1 MLFTQQITYVTI
13 VINGGLQMRCKA
25 IDCKTEAKFGI
36 LKLCNRHYQKF
47 RNYGDENFK
56 MVNDTNSGKI
66 NIIFGRKIEFLR
78 KKYSSKECWIYP
90 DKPMKNGYVTVCI
103 YRKNGKQIRKLAHRL
118 SYEFFIRKIP
128 KGKVIDHTCRV
139 RNCVNPNH
147 LQVITFRKNI
157 LIGKGIPAINHAK
170 KFCKNGHEFKKKNT
184 FFI

>member
-1 MLFTQQITYVTI
+1 
-13 VINGGLQMRCKA
+13 
-25 IDCKTEAKFGI
+25 
-36 LKLCNRHYQKF
+36 
-47 RNYGDENFK
+47 
-56 MVNDTNSGKI
+56 
-66 NIIFGRKIEFLR
+66 
-78 KKYSSKECWIYP
+78 
-90 DKPMKNGYVTVCI
+90 MKNGYVTVCI

-184 FFI
+184 FFIKLKSGFFGRKCKICNRIWQRNRRKINLDKFRAYDRERYWKHRRFQKRNS